1 MSIEERGEVLGIEER
16 GEGFGYGGDV
26 KFLGTEERSIEERS
40 EVGGD
45 VKCGYRAE
53 KYRGEK

>member
-40 EVGGD
+40 EVG
-45 VKCGYRAE
+45 V
-53 KYRGEK
+53 